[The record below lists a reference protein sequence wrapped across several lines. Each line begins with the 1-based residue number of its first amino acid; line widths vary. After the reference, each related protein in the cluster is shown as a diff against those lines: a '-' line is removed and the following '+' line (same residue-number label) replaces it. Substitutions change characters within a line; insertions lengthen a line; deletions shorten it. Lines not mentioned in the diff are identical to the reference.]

1 MAGPRETAEFATPA
15 QLRMRSIQLGLMF
28 VALALIIVPFLRDLP
43 LGQTSR
49 TGLLAWLLVG
59 LSLYWLYSGL
69 GYRPLLLA
77 QLALF
82 SAAAMFLATKV
93 GLVILGVNALS
104 ILRRTGKL
112 LIILG
117 AITSLLNLG
126 AMIYA
131 LAHHSRHFPPATP
144 EQDR

>member
-1 MAGPRETAEFATPA
+1 MTEPPDTAETATAA

-28 VALALIIVPFLRDLP
+28 VALALIVVPFLRDLP
-43 LGQTSR
+43 LGQSAR
-49 TGLLAWLLVG
+49 TGLLAWLLVA

-69 GYRPLLLA
+69 GYRPFLLL

-82 SAAAMFLATKV
+82 SAAAMLLATKI

-117 AITSLLNLG
+117 ASVGVINLG

-131 LAHHSRHFPPATP
+131 LAHHSRHFPPRTP
-144 EQDR
+144 RP